1 MYKRQAQET
10 SDNNLI
16 LAYQTHFNTAYN
28 DLKTKVA
35 GIVNSVATG
44 TADNIINVFSQAI
57 LTASALAASWSEYTE
72 VQTIQ
77 FENTNSVKALAELQN
92 ILISLA
98 KQKQLTP
105 TESIGSE
112 QEKQQAKLLW
122 NQVVNPMIASNSHIK
137 GISDAIIAYK
147 AKLQT
152 EDVGKLNLEI
162 SHLEFTKTRY
172 EAVVLDLFK
181 LIVAARADLQLVE
194 KEKKKARETLDQLMT
209 ATLSKYETS
218 INALL
223 KKFGASFSIKG
234 MSANFR
240 GASPRSDYGLLLRG
254 KDVPLEGGP
263 PSFSTALSEGDKD
276 VYKRQVNCSHAQ
288 AVRRAIVTKR
298 C

>member
-1 MYKRQAQET
+1 MCIRD
-10 SDNNLI
+10 S
-16 LAYQTHFNTAYN
+16 
-28 DLKTKVA
+28 
-35 GIVNSVATG
+35 
-44 TADNIINVFSQAI
+44 
-57 LTASALAASWSEYTE
+57 
-72 VQTIQ
+72 
-77 FENTNSVKALAELQN
+77 
-92 ILISLA
+92 
-98 KQKQLTP
+98 
-105 TESIGSE
+105 
-112 QEKQQAKLLW
+112 
-122 NQVVNPMIASNSHIK
+122 
-137 GISDAIIAYK
+137 YK

-240 GASPRSDYGLLLRG
+240 GASPRSDYGLLPVSYTHL
-254 KDVPLEGGP
+254 
-263 PSFSTALSEGDKD
+263 D
-276 VYKRQVNCSHAQ
+276 VYKRQ
-288 AVRRAIVTKR
+288 R
-298 C
+298 